1 MSNKVV
7 RGTVLLT
14 GAAFLSKFLG
24 MIYVI
29 PLQHLIGARG
39 GALYFYAYAPYT
51 VLIGLSTVGIPLA
64 VSKFVSRYNALGD
77 YRIGLRMFKTG
88 LIMMFFT
95 GLLAFLILF
104 FGAEWVAEKYIV
116 DDKAGNTVQDVKMVI
131 QMVSFA
137 LLIIP
142 MMSIARGFFQG
153 YQSMEPTALSQVVE
167 QIVRIAF
174 VLVSAF
180 IIIYLKNGSITTAV
194 GFATFAAFIGALAS
208 CVILILY
215 WFKRKRSINEKI
227 ATQTR
232 HYNLTTKQ
240 LIFELFSYAGP
251 FVLVGIA
258 IPLYQ
263 NVDSFTFNR
272 AMVAIG
278 QGDLSAVALSTINL
292 YGHKL
297 VIIPVTIA
305 TGLSLAILPVLTQ
318 SFTENNRKLLFTQIN
333 QSLQITLL
341 LVVPA
346 VVGLATLSYEAY
358 GSLYGMDD
366 LNYTGSLLT
375 WYTPVALLFALFT
388 VTSAILQGINEQR
401 YAVLSLLVGF
411 LVKVLLNSIFIHT
424 FGAKGIIF
432 ATALA
437 VGTAV
442 SLNFWHIYRAIGF
455 PYKETFKRFL
465 LICIFS
471 FIMWVV
477 IIIMK
482 IIFGLFLPYDESRM
496 AAVFM
501 LMIGVSVGGFVYL
514 WFAYKSTL
522 LERVLRGRIRVL
534 DRFFSR

>member
-7 RGTVLLT
+7 KGTVLLT

-29 PLQHLIGARG
+29 PLQGLIGARG

-77 YRIGLRMFKTG
+77 YRLGLRMFKTG
-88 LIMMFFT
+88 LIMMCFT
-95 GLLAFLILF
+95 GLIAFLILF
-104 FGAEWVAEKYIV
+104 FSAEWIAERFIV
-116 DDKAGNTVQDVKMVI
+116 DDSEGNTVQDVKMVI

-153 YQSMEPTALSQVVE
+153 YQSMEPTALSQVIE

-174 VLVSAF
+174 VLISAY
-180 IIIYLKNGSITTAV
+180 IIVYINDGSITTAV
-194 GFATFAAFIGALAS
+194 GFATFAAFVGALAS
-208 CVILILY
+208 CVVLVFY
-215 WFKRKRSINEKI
+215 WLKKKKVINEKI
-227 ATQTR
+227 STQTT
-232 HYNLTTKQ
+232 HYELSTRQ

-278 QGDLSAVALSTINL
+278 QGELSAVALSTINL

-305 TGLSLAILPVLTQ
+305 TGLSLAIIPVITQ
-318 SFTENNRKLLFTQIN
+318 SFTRGDRQALFTQIN
-333 QSLQITLL
+333 QALQITLL

-346 VVGLATLSYEAY
+346 VVGLTTLAYEAY

-366 LNYTGSLLT
+366 LSYTGSLLA

-401 YAVLSLLVGF
+401 YAVFSLLAGL
-411 LVKVLLNSIFIHT
+411 LVKILLNSLFIHL
-424 FGAKGIIF
+424 FAAKGIIF

-442 SLNFWHIYRAIGF
+442 SLNFWHIYRALLF
-455 PYKETFKRFL
+455 SYKETFKRFL
-465 LICIFS
+465 LMCIFS
-471 FIMWVV
+471 FIMWLSLIVV
-477 IIIMK
+477 KAICS
-482 IIFGLFLPYDESRM
+482 LFLPYDESRI

-501 LMIGVSVGGFVYL
+501 LMIGVSIGGFVYL
-514 WFAYKSTL
+514 WFAYQSTL
-522 LERVLRGRIRVL
+522 LERVLRGRVRIL
-534 DRFFSR
+534 DRFLNR

>member
-29 PLQHLIGARG
+29 PLQELIGARG

-77 YRIGLRMFKTG
+77 YKIGLRMFKTG
-88 LIMMFFT
+88 IIMMCFT
-95 GLLAFLILF
+95 GLIAFLFLF
-104 FGAEWVAEKYIV
+104 FSAEWIAERYIA
-116 DDKAGNTVQDVKMVI
+116 DDQKGNTVQDVKMVI

-180 IIIYLKNGSITTAV
+180 IIIYINDGSITTAV

-208 CVILILY
+208 CVVLIFY
-215 WFKRKRSINEKI
+215 WFKKRKEINEKI
-227 ATQTR
+227 STQTR

-278 QGDLSAVALSTINL
+278 QGDMSAIALSTINL

-333 QSLQITLL
+333 QALQITLL

-346 VVGLATLSYEAY
+346 VVGLTTLAYEAY
-358 GSLYGMDD
+358 GSLYGMED
-366 LNYTGSLLT
+366 LSYTGSLLA
-375 WYTPVALLFALFT
+375 WYSPVALLFALFT

-401 YAVLSLLVGF
+401 YAVFSLLAGL
-411 LVKVLLNSIFIHT
+411 LVKILLNSIFIHT
-424 FGAKGIIF
+424 FGAKGIILS
-432 ATALA
+432 TALA

-442 SLNFWHIYRAIGF
+442 SLNFWHIYRAIEF
-455 PYKETFKRFL
+455 SYKETFKRFL
-465 LICIFS
+465 LMCIFS
-471 FIMWVV
+471 FIMWISLIVV
-477 IIIMK
+477 K
-482 IIFGLFLPYDESRM
+482 YIFGLFLSYDESRV
-496 AAVFM
+496 AAVLM
-501 LMIGVSVGGFVYL
+501 LMIGVTVGGIVYL

-534 DRFFSR
+534 DRFLNR

>member
-88 LIMMFFT
+88 LVMMFFT
-95 GLLAFLILF
+95 GMIAFLVLF
-104 FGAEWVAEKYIV
+104 FGAEWIAHKYIV
-116 DDKAGNTVQDVKMVI
+116 DDTAGNTVEDVKMVI

-137 LLIIP
+137 LIIIP

-153 YQSMEPTALSQVVE
+153 YQSMEPTALSQVIE

-180 IIIYLKNGSITTAV
+180 IIVYLNNGSITTAV

-208 CVILILY
+208 CVVLILY
-215 WFKRKRSINEKI
+215 WLRRKRSINQKI

-232 HYNLTTKQ
+232 HYNLTNKQ

-278 QGDLSAVALSTINL
+278 QGDMTAVALSTINL

-297 VIIPVTIA
+297 VIIPVTVA

-318 SFTENNRKLLFTQIN
+318 SFTENNRQLLFKQIN
-333 QSLQITLL
+333 QALQITLL

-346 VVGLATLSYEAY
+346 VVGLTTLANEAY
-358 GSLYGMDD
+358 GSLYGMDN
-366 LNYTGSLLT
+366 LQYTGTLLA

-401 YAVLSLLVGF
+401 YAVLSLLVGL
-411 LVKVLLNSIFIHT
+411 LVKILLNSVFVHT

-432 ATALA
+432 ATGLA

-442 SLNFWHIYRAIGF
+442 SLNFWHIHRAIDF

-465 LICIFS
+465 LMCIFS
-471 FIMWVV
+471 FFMWISVFLV
-477 IIIMK
+477 K
-482 IIFGLFLPYDESRM
+482 IAFGLFISYEESRV
-496 AAVFM
+496 AAVLM
-501 LMIGVSVGGFVYL
+501 LIIGVVVGGFVYL

-522 LERVLRGRIRVL
+522 LERVLRGRIKVL
-534 DRFFSR
+534 DRIFNK